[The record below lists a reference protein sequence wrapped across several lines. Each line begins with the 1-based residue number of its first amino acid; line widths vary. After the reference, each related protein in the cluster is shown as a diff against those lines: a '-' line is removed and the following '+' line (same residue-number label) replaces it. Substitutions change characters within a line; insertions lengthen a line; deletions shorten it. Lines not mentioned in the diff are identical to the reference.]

1 MRSLLINSIVLIL
14 AFTLA
19 DAYAEK
25 STPLSPDDFAY
36 GAPLSTAKSSLRKFY
51 PGPEI
56 LKNLTRSDAGDIRI
70 YDDNNRVVPAYVRQT
85 ESEEV
90 QSDEILEYYPLY
102 HTIRDNTQV
111 NSLDIVRNEQ
121 NEIKQLISSV
131 KALPSELKISGY
143 LIDQSG
149 NENNKARQLSTLL
162 LGWQQDTHPELLQV
176 RVEHCSDLDNWRLA
190 HSSITISNL
199 RFQGQILKQN
209 TITFA
214 KPTHRFIKLTFLH
227 RDKALTLESVTGSYR
242 QVSSRGARWSSLGTL
257 RKDPKEVNSYRFTVN
272 RGLTPSRLRFVFPT
286 TDSLMSG
293 TLYSLNKQK
302 KRWTRRYSSMSQ
314 YKVSFGD
321 SDGNSATESSPIHFP
336 RTNETEWKFVSDADN
351 GINEDQ
357 LPQVEITYPSYE
369 ISFVAQGTEP
379 YRATWG
385 NFVARKQ
392 STNMQ
397 QLIKDAALQGKD
409 IELVQIGKIEAIRGP
424 DALTGETGVQW
435 KSWLLWFVML
445 AGVLMVAR
453 LAYQLYREMNESI

>member
-1 MRSLLINSIVLIL
+1 MRSLLINSIILIF
-14 AFTLA
+14 AFTSV
-19 DAYAEK
+19 DAHAEK
-25 STPLSPDDFAY
+25 NTPLSPDDFAY

-70 YDDNNRVVPAYVRQT
+70 YDGNNRVVPAYVRQT
-85 ESEEV
+85 ESGEV
-90 QSDEILEYYPLY
+90 QSDETLEYYPLY
-102 HTIRDNTQV
+102 HTIKDNTQV

-121 NEIKQLISSV
+121 NEVKQLISSV
-131 KALPSELKISGY
+131 KVQPSELKVSAY

-162 LGWQQDTHPELLQV
+162 LGWQQDTHPELLKI
-176 RVEHCSDLDNWRLA
+176 RVEHSSDLDNWRLV

-199 RFQGQILKQN
+199 LFQGQILKQN
-209 TITFA
+209 TISFA
-214 KPTHRFIKLTFLH
+214 KPSHRFIKLTFLR

-242 QVSSRGARWSSLGTL
+242 QVRSRGAQWSSLGTL
-257 RKDPKEVNSYRFTVN
+257 RKDPKEINSYRFTVN
-272 RGLTPSRLRFVFPT
+272 RGLTPSKLRFVFPT

-302 KRWTRRYSSMSQ
+302 KKWTRRYGSMSQ

-321 SDGNSATESSPIHFP
+321 SDSVTESKPIHFP

-369 ISFVAQGTEP
+369 IIFVAQGNEP
-379 YRATWG
+379 YRANWG

-397 QLIKDAALQGKD
+397 QLIKDATLHGKN
-409 IELVQIGKIEAIRGP
+409 IELVQIGKIESIRGP
-424 DALTGETGVQW
+424 DALTGEGGVQW
-435 KSWLLWFVML
+435 KSWLLWLVML

-453 LAYQLYREMNESI
+453 LAYQLYREMNESA